1 MICNTGTFSSEFYPP
16 VLTTAARTA
25 LSVTEGAIV
34 YDSDLDG
41 LYVYDGSAWQ
51 SVSPAPAPSIDPNS
65 LLIQLT
71 TLTNF
76 TTSSTDFSTG
86 WTVIYNSADISF
98 SGGVITPNTAGT
110 YRIYLSA
117 LVTNGIATTQNCK
130 LVSTSY
136 K

>member
-1 MICNTGTFSSEFYPP
+1 MTRTISNTSSVNCTNMTCTDLICTTGSFTSEFYPP

-51 SVSPAPAPSIDPNS
+51 SVTPTPAPSFDPNS

-86 WTVIYNSADISF
+86 WTCNFQYIRYHFFRRSN
-98 SGGVITPNTAGT
+98 NTQT
-110 YRIYLSA
+110 LLA
-117 LVTNGIATTQNCK
+117 LIEFT
-130 LVSTSY
+130 
-136 K
+136 